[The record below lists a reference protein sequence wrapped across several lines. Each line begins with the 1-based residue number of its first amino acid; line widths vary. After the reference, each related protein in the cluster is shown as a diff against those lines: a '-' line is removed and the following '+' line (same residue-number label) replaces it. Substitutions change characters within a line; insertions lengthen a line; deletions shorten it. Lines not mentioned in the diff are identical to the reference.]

1 LPPKLFA
8 LFFTS
13 LYSPRTFFYADSV
26 FFHEIFCAVV
36 TGFSGGCQYHN
47 FFHSKFSRMLAK
59 FANEA
64 DEKKV
69 HQTIWLLIFQMFY
82 YFVAI
87 TYIDSSAVQAL
98 KDLHQEYKSRDIE
111 VECLFW
117 WKSHLN
123 TSCSFYTETQV

>member
-1 LPPKLFA
+1 MLILF
-8 LFFTS
+8 
-13 LYSPRTFFYADSV
+13 

-47 FFHSKFSRMLAK
+47 LFHSKFSRMLAK

-117 WKSHLN
+117 WESHLN